1 MLILFI
7 FHRWLARI
15 ALITRMFNFW
25 NQDQIILKQ
34 ALLTRTKLM
43 YICFL
48 VLRIGFRAKNR
59 VIQCFPS
66 GRWSPW
72 RARSLWPKTL
82 ICACVTPRP
91 RASWVSTQLVNR
103 FSITVGSLC
112 KWLAALWYDRV
123 AVLRL
128 RRVDLGIPTRAMP
141 SAQTCHL
148 RSLQAR
154 TWHHTLYTQASWFE

>member
-48 VLRIGFRAKNR
+48 VLRIGPLEKLKA
-59 VIQCFPS
+59 
-66 GRWSPW
+66 
-72 RARSLWPKTL
+72 
-82 ICACVTPRP
+82 
-91 RASWVSTQLVNR
+91 
-103 FSITVGSLC
+103 
-112 KWLAALWYDRV
+112 
-123 AVLRL
+123 
-128 RRVDLGIPTRAMP
+128 
-141 SAQTCHL
+141 
-148 RSLQAR
+148 SLQKPESVR
-154 TWHHTLYTQASWFE
+154 I

>member
-59 VIQCFPS
+59 VIQYFPR
-66 GRWSPW
+66 GKWSP
-72 RARSLWPKTL
+72 
-82 ICACVTPRP
+82 
-91 RASWVSTQLVNR
+91 
-103 FSITVGSLC
+103 
-112 KWLAALWYDRV
+112 
-123 AVLRL
+123 
-128 RRVDLGIPTRAMP
+128 
-141 SAQTCHL
+141 
-148 RSLQAR
+148 
-154 TWHHTLYTQASWFE
+154 